1 MNFRFQQKTNSD
13 KFYNVNNNTTTTT
26 NNYNNKIIYKQKRVS
41 ACYYFGMLS
50 FKRSSLNQRADP
62 V

>member
-13 KFYNVNNNTTTTT
+13 KFYNVNNTTTT
-26 NNYNNKIIYKQKRVS
+26 NNYNNKIINKQKEVS
-41 ACYYFGMLS
+41 ACYYFGMLIS
-50 FKRSSLNQRADP
+50 KRSSLNQRADP

>member
-26 NNYNNKIIYKQKRVS
+26 NNNYNNKIIYKQK
-41 ACYYFGMLS
+41 
-50 FKRSSLNQRADP
+50 
-62 V
+62 

>member
-26 NNYNNKIIYKQKRVS
+26 NNYNNKIIYKQK
-41 ACYYFGMLS
+41 
-50 FKRSSLNQRADP
+50 
-62 V
+62 